1 MRKFILTFII
11 TTFLFACSNS
21 ENEKQDDAYIQS
33 KETILTKEQNNPK
46 EFLSV
51 SNDDKKNLF
60 GKTIV
65 KGVIT
70 NNASIVSYENV
81 RIQLLSFQNQKMVE
95 EHEDVIKG
103 IIPPGGKN
111 NFTIRYRLPKG
122 TDSLHLNVMSAVVVK
137 AKK

>member
-1 MRKFILTFII
+1 MHKFILSMFISAI
-11 TTFLFACSNS
+11 LFSCSNS
-21 ENEKQDDAYIQS
+21 EKEKQDDAYIQS
-33 KETILTKEQNNPK
+33 KETILAKEQNNPK
-46 EFLSV
+46 DFLSV

-60 GKTIV
+60 GKTVV
-65 KGVIT
+65 KGVIL

-103 IIPPGGKN
+103 IIAPGGKN

-122 TDSLHLNVMSAVVVK
+122 TDSLHLSVMSAAVVK
-137 AKK
+137 DKK